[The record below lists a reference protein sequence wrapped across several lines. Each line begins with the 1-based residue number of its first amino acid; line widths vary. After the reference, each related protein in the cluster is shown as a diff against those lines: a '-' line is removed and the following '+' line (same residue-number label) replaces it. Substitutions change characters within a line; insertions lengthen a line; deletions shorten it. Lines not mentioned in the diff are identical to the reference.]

1 MEIRPVAVT
10 GYERVVRVSDPDA
23 RLLAFIAVHDTTL
36 GPALGGMR
44 MWPFATEQEA
54 LTDVLRLAR
63 GMTYKSAV
71 ADMAL
76 GGGKSVV
83 IGDGRREKT
92 ETLFLTMGRA
102 IDSLGGRYLTAED
115 VGVNERDLEIVRRE
129 TRWVTGLASGSGNPS
144 PHTARGGLFGI
155 RACAE
160 EALGSPSLRGLQIAI
175 HGVGAVGGAL
185 ARLLHAEGARLVV
198 ADIDA
203 EKAQAISRETGAEVV
218 SDEEILRAPCDIL
231 SPNALGGILNDRTI
245 PRLRCRI
252 VAGCA
257 NNQLLDETRD
267 GEALRDRGILYAPD
281 FVLNAGG
288 IINVGCEL
296 LPGGYD
302 LQESIRRI
310 DRIADHLRE
319 VFRIARADGI
329 PTAAAALRLAE
340 RRLAE
345 GRRKRAG
352 GDGS

>member
-1 MEIRPVAVT
+1 MEIQPVEVP

-23 RLLAFIAVHDTTL
+23 RLVAFIAIHDTTL

-44 MWPFATEQEA
+44 MWPFRTEEEA
-54 LTDVLRLAR
+54 QTDALRLAR

-83 IGDGRREKT
+83 LGDGRREKT
-92 ETLFLTMGRA
+92 EALFRSMGRA
-102 IDSLGGRYLTAED
+102 IDSLGGLYITAED

-144 PHTARGGLFGI
+144 PFTARGALIGMK
-155 RACAE
+155 ACAE
-160 EALGSPSLRGLQIAI
+160 EVFGSPSLKERRVAI

-185 ARLLHAEGARLVV
+185 AQLLHAEGANLLV
-198 ADIDA
+198 ADLDA
-203 EKAQAISRETGAEVV
+203 EKAEAVARETRAEVV
-218 SDEEILRAPCDIL
+218 SDEAIFEVPCDVF
-231 SPNALGGILNDRTI
+231 SPNALGGVLNDRTI

-257 NNQLLDETRD
+257 NNQLLDESRH
-267 GEALRDRGILYAPD
+267 GAALLERGICYAPD

-302 LQESIRRI
+302 RQESLRRI
-310 DRIADHLRE
+310 DRIGRHLRE
-319 VFRIARADGI
+319 VFRIGRAERVS
-329 PTAAAALRLAE
+329 TAAAALRLAE
-340 RRLAE
+340 RRLAA
-345 GRRKRAG
+345 GRRKRERGAA
-352 GDGS
+352 S